1 MKFIW
6 TMFVVK
12 IHLSLLDQY
21 VKYFFMILKHL
32 CTYVAVLNFP
42 QTFELPQILL
52 KILIEIVTSLRSKLD
67 ISLKLPFVCV
77 TGFVAVLIEIVKF
90 YGL

>member
-1 MKFIW
+1 MEDMLYLEYC
-6 TMFVVK
+6 TDEVYFVTVVFVK

-42 QTFELPQILL
+42 
-52 KILIEIVTSLRSKLD
+52 
-67 ISLKLPFVCV
+67 
-77 TGFVAVLIEIVKF
+77 
-90 YGL
+90 